1 MSNTPHITEVRQAL
15 LATLSDLRS
24 RENPM
29 DIDRAKAVA
38 HVASVLVETAK
49 VEVDFLRVTGSDRSD
64 FLEPPKEAHKLPPPS
79 GSPTA
84 NNPFPV
90 SASHRLN
97 G

>member
-15 LATLSDLRS
+15 LSTLSDLRN
-24 RENPM
+24 RDNPM

-49 VEVDFLRVTGSDRSD
+49 VEVDFLRVTGSDRSE
-64 FLEPPKEAHKLPPPS
+64 FLAPPQEEQRLPQPS
-79 GSPTA
+79 NEPTA
-84 NNPFPV
+84 HNPFPV